1 MESYRAFYH
10 SNDRNRRNH
19 GGGSDIS
26 TSENYSSTIG
36 SGATLNHN
44 AGGECSG
51 NGGREFSMSG
61 NNTSACDGGATLNHN
76 AGGECSGN
84 GRSDD
89 SMSGNNNSAS
99 DDGVALNQNAGSE
112 CGEDGG
118 TVIQGHLI
126 NKLKCVL
133 TNLKFLPGRFTLA
146 EVNC

>member
-26 TSENYSSTIG
+26 ISENNSSIIG

-51 NGGREFSMSG
+51 NGGHDFSMSG
-61 NNTSACDGGATLNHN
+61 NNTSACDGGVT
-76 AGGECSGN
+76 
-84 GRSDD
+84 
-89 SMSGNNNSAS
+89 
-99 DDGVALNQNAGSE
+99 LNQNAGSE

-133 TNLKFLPGRFTLA
+133 TNLKVRKKQSTFLFYCSLKTRSNNCPHKTRQTLFLT
-146 EVNC
+146 C